1 MGAGGGDV
9 RRVMTSVSVCLG
21 VCLFVRGS
29 GWLDVGRG
37 LRSHGEAEGEERAE
51 TRPDPDP
58 GPGSGPGPA
67 AARIPEQVRARQR
80 TGGRMGRP

>member
-1 MGAGGGDV
+1 
-9 RRVMTSVSVCLG
+9 MTSVPVCLG

-37 LRSHGEAEGEERAE
+37 LRSHGEAEERRE

-58 GPGSGPGPA
+58 GPDSGPGPGPA
-67 AARIPEQVRARQR
+67 AAEEDTPTLRRGGLP
-80 TGGRMGRP
+80 GGRMGRP